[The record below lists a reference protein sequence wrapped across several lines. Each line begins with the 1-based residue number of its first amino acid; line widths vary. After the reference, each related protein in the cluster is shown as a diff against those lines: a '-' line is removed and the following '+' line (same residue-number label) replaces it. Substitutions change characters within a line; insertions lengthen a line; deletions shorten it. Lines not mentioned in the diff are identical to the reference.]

1 MMLTSEENLNLLQ
14 TENEGLTDDQ
24 WLEMIGDRVQWFLDN
39 DKDLLLSYMYRL
51 DIEENKINH
60 ALTPMHAEPAHIL
73 LARLI
78 FERQKQRIATKKSI
92 KVDPIEGWE
101 F

>member
-1 MMLTSEENLNLLQ
+1 MLTSQENLTLLQ
-14 TENEGLTDDQ
+14 NENEGLTDDQ
-24 WLEMIGDRVQWFLDN
+24 WLEMIGERVQWFLDN

-51 DIEENKINH
+51 DIDENKINI
-60 ALTPMHAEPAHIL
+60 ALTPMHAEPAHIQ